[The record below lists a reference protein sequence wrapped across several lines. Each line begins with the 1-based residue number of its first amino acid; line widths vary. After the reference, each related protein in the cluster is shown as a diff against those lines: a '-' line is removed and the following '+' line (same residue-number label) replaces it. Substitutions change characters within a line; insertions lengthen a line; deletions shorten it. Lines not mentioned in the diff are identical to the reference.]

1 MAELLIRVRDKD
13 GHNAMLL
20 GEHEVVVVCDDG
32 WPWSELE
39 RTSPDH
45 RIIRVPDAKKDAI
58 RFVAEEASMN
68 PDYHVVRRRHF
79 KLDPSKFSRSFAKW
93 YADDS
98 RKKPVY
104 EVENLDELLRE
115 RKPLPRRDVIG
126 SAPRTEM

>member
-20 GEHEVVVVCDDG
+20 GEHEVVVVCDDN
-32 WPWSELE
+32 WPWSEKE

-45 RIIRVPDAKKDAI
+45 RIVRVSDPKKDAI
-58 RFVAEEASMN
+58 RFSGQEASMD

-79 KLDPSKFSRSFAKW
+79 KLDPSKFWPEFAAW

-98 RKKPVY
+98 RSVLIFD
-104 EVENLDELLRE
+104 VQNLDIMLRE

-126 SAPRTEM
+126 KPPGI

>member
-20 GEHEVVVVCDDG
+20 GEHEVVVVCHDG
-32 WPWSELE
+32 WPWSEKE
-39 RTSPDH
+39 RNSPDH
-45 RIIRVPDAKKDAI
+45 RIVRVPDVREDAL

-68 PDYHVVRRRHF
+68 PEYHVVRRRHF

-98 RKKPVY
+98 RAVPMFDVG
-104 EVENLDELLRE
+104 NLDVMLRE

-126 SAPRTEM
+126 GI